1 MIAGKSTDEWL
12 QHRAG
17 LNRLTRHP
25 RAYSTRALEL
35 TDNGAA
41 FTNAFGQREIKGFV
55 GFVDLIGFSTRVAGS
70 SPSEISEY
78 LKPFLVGITDKAVDA
93 GALVDK
99 TIGDEVMFVVPDMEA
114 DGGVP
119 GIFDMSFL
127 LGSLHDLQRSLGPNY
142 PFRIGLS
149 YGLQFVDRIEGKGYS
164 EWTLL
169 GESVNLAKRLHTLP
183 GAEPKDGLGGAFGVL
198 AREVTEQEF
207 RSILNFIAGFASRMT
222 HEITNDAFELK
233 GISAARYAI
242 LLPKMSSEAWS
253 AQRRQDI
260 VSGEE

>member
-1 MIAGKSTDEWL
+1 MIAGRKTDEWL
-12 QHRAG
+12 EHRAG
-17 LNRLTRHP
+17 LHRLGRHP

-35 TDNGAA
+35 TDSGAA
-41 FTNAFGQREIKGFV
+41 FANAYFGQREIKGFV

-127 LGSLHDLQRSLGPNY
+127 LGSLHDLQRTLGTKLSVPNR
-142 PFRIGLS
+142 PLVRPTVRGS
-149 YGLQFVDRIEGKGYS
+149 
-164 EWTLL
+164 
-169 GESVNLAKRLHTLP
+169 H
-183 GAEPKDGLGGAFGVL
+183 
-198 AREVTEQEF
+198 
-207 RSILNFIAGFASRMT
+207 
-222 HEITNDAFELK
+222 
-233 GISAARYAI
+233 
-242 LLPKMSSEAWS
+242 
-253 AQRRQDI
+253 
-260 VSGEE
+260 